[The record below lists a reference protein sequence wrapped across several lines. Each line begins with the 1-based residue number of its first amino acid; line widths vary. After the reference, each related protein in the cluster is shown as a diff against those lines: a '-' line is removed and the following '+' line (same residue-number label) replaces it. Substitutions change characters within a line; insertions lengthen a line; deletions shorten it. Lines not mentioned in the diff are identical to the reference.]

1 MSFITSGLLKKG
13 ILLMFDWLAN
23 PNRFNRITEKI
34 QPYILLIAITT
45 LISGLYFG
53 LFDSPK
59 DYQQGDAVRIMYVH
73 VPSAWLASF
82 LYFSLAISCVFYLV
96 WKHPLADLVSSSIAP
111 IGALFSALTLVT
123 GSLWGKPMWGTW
135 WVWDA
140 RLTSMLVLFFFY
152 LGYILLS
159 NAFERKIDGSKTA
172 SVLAIVGLINL
183 PIVKFSVDWWHTLH
197 QPASIIKIGGPSIDD
212 KMLLPLILM
221 IFALSFFSLYMIILN
236 VKTKLIEKK
245 CEALLLKSNL
255 EEISKTG

>member
-1 MSFITSGLLKKG
+1 
-13 ILLMFDWLAN
+13 MFDWLAN
-23 PNRFNRITEKI
+23 PNRFNKITEKI
-34 QPYILLIAITT
+34 MPYILFIAITT

-197 QPASIIKIGGPSIDD
+197 QPASIFKIGGPSIDD
-212 KMLLPLILM
+212 KMLFPLILM
-221 IFALSFFSLYMIILN
+221 IFALSFFSLYIIILN

-255 EEISKTG
+255 EEISKTS

>member
-1 MSFITSGLLKKG
+1 
-13 ILLMFDWLAN
+13 MFDWLAN
-23 PNRFNRITEKI
+23 PNRFNKITEKI

-212 KMLLPLILM
+212 KMLLPLMLM
-221 IFALSFFSLYMIILN
+221 IFALSFFSLYMVILN

-255 EEISKTG
+255 EEISKIG

>member
-1 MSFITSGLLKKG
+1 
-13 ILLMFDWLAN
+13 MFDWLAN
-23 PNRFNRITEKI
+23 PNRFNRITEKT
-34 QPYILLIAITT
+34 QPFILFIAIIA
-45 LISGLYFG
+45 LFSGLYFG

-111 IGALFSALTLVT
+111 IGALFSALTLIT

-221 IFALSFFSLYMIILN
+221 IFALSFFSLYLIILN

-255 EEISKTG
+255 EEISKAG

>member
-1 MSFITSGLLKKG
+1 
-13 ILLMFDWLAN
+13 MFDWLAN
-23 PNRFNRITEKI
+23 PNRFNKITEKI

-212 KMLLPLILM
+212 KMLLPLMLM
-221 IFALSFFSLYMIILN
+221 FFALSFFSLYMIILN

>member
-1 MSFITSGLLKKG
+1 
-13 ILLMFDWLAN
+13 MFDWLAN
-23 PNRFNRITEKI
+23 PNRFNKITEKI

-212 KMLLPLILM
+212 KMLLPLMLM

-255 EEISKTG
+255 EEISKIG

>member
-1 MSFITSGLLKKG
+1 
-13 ILLMFDWLAN
+13 MFDWLAN
-23 PNRFNRITEKI
+23 PNRFNKITEKI

-152 LGYILLS
+152 LSYILLS

-183 PIVKFSVDWWHTLH
+183 PIVKFSVDW
-197 QPASIIKIGGPSIDD
+197 
-212 KMLLPLILM
+212 
-221 IFALSFFSLYMIILN
+221 
-236 VKTKLIEKK
+236 
-245 CEALLLKSNL
+245 
-255 EEISKTG
+255 

>member
-1 MSFITSGLLKKG
+1 
-13 ILLMFDWLAN
+13 MFDWLAN
-23 PNRFNRITEKI
+23 PNRFNKITEKI
-34 QPYILLIAITT
+34 QPYILLISITT

>member
-1 MSFITSGLLKKG
+1 
-13 ILLMFDWLAN
+13 MFDWLAN
-23 PNRFNRITEKI
+23 PNRFNKITEKI

-221 IFALSFFSLYMIILN
+221 IFALSFFSLYLVILN

-255 EEISKTG
+255 EEISKIG

>member
-1 MSFITSGLLKKG
+1 
-13 ILLMFDWLAN
+13 MFDWLAN
-23 PNRFNRITEKI
+23 PNRFNKITEKI

-82 LYFSLAISCVFYLV
+82 LYFSLAMSCVFYLV

-221 IFALSFFSLYMIILN
+221 IFALSFLSLYMIILN

-255 EEISKTG
+255 EEISRIG

>member
-1 MSFITSGLLKKG
+1 
-13 ILLMFDWLAN
+13 MFDWLAN
-23 PNRFNRITEKI
+23 PNRFNKITEKT
-34 QPYILLIAITT
+34 QPYILLIAIST

-221 IFALSFFSLYMIILN
+221 IFALSFFSLYMVILN

-255 EEISKTG
+255 EEISRIG

>member
-1 MSFITSGLLKKG
+1 
-13 ILLMFDWLAN
+13 MFDWLAN
-23 PNRFNRITEKI
+23 PNRFNKITEKI

-221 IFALSFFSLYMIILN
+221 IFALSFFSLYLIVLN

>member
-1 MSFITSGLLKKG
+1 
-13 ILLMFDWLAN
+13 MFDWLAN
-23 PNRFNRITEKI
+23 PNRFNKITEKI

-255 EEISKTG
+255 EEISKVG

>member
-1 MSFITSGLLKKG
+1 
-13 ILLMFDWLAN
+13 MFDWLAN

-34 QPYILLIAITT
+34 QPCILLIAIIT
-45 LISGLYFG
+45 LSSGLYFG

-212 KMLLPLILM
+212 QMLLPLILM

>member
-1 MSFITSGLLKKG
+1 
-13 ILLMFDWLAN
+13 
-23 PNRFNRITEKI
+23 
-34 QPYILLIAITT
+34 
-45 LISGLYFG
+45 
-53 LFDSPK
+53 
-59 DYQQGDAVRIMYVH
+59 
-73 VPSAWLASF
+73 
-82 LYFSLAISCVFYLV
+82 
-96 WKHPLADLVSSSIAP
+96 
-111 IGALFSALTLVT
+111 
-123 GSLWGKPMWGTW
+123 MWGTW

-221 IFALSFFSLYMIILN
+221 IFALSFFLYIYNFERKNQID
-236 VKTKLIEKK
+236 
-245 CEALLLKSNL
+245 
-255 EEISKTG
+255 

>member
-1 MSFITSGLLKKG
+1 
-13 ILLMFDWLAN
+13 MFDWLAN
-23 PNRFNRITEKI
+23 PNRFNRITEKT
-34 QPYILLIAITT
+34 QPFILFISIIA
-45 LISGLYFG
+45 LFSGLYFG

-59 DYQQGDAVRIMYVH
+59 DYQQGNAVRIMYVH

-111 IGALFSALTLVT
+111 IGVLFSALTLIT

-152 LGYILLS
+152 LGYILLR
-159 NAFERKIDGSKTA
+159 NAFERKTDGSKTA

-197 QPASIIKIGGPSIDD
+197 QPASIIKFGGPSIDE
-212 KMLLPLILM
+212 KMLLPLSLM
-221 IFALSFFSLYMIILN
+221 FLALSFFSLYLIILN

-255 EEISKTG
+255 EEIS

>member
-1 MSFITSGLLKKG
+1 
-13 ILLMFDWLAN
+13 MFDWLAN

-34 QPYILLIAITT
+34 QPYILLIAIIS
-45 LISGLYFG
+45 LISGLYFS
-53 LFDSPK
+53 LFDSPI

>member
-1 MSFITSGLLKKG
+1 
-13 ILLMFDWLAN
+13 MFDWLAN
-23 PNRFNRITEKI
+23 PNRFKRITNKLEPFLI
-34 QPYILLIAITT
+34 VISVILIT
-45 LISGLYFG
+45 LGLYFG

-73 VPSAWLASF
+73 VPSAWLASLLF
-82 LYFSLAISCVFYLV
+82 LSLAISCVFYLS
-96 WKHPLADLVSSSIAP
+96 WKHPLADIISSSIAP
-111 IGALFSALTLVT
+111 IGAMFSLLTLIT

-159 NAFERKIDGSKTA
+159 NAFERKIDGSKSA
-172 SVLAIVGLINL
+172 SVLAIIGVINL
-183 PIVKFSVDWWHTLH
+183 PIIKFSVDWWHTLH
-197 QPASIIKIGGPSIDD
+197 QPSSILRFDGPSIDNQ
-212 KMLLPLILM
+212 MLLPLILM
-221 IFALSFFSLYMIILN
+221 ITGFSIFSLYIITIN

-255 EEISKTG
+255 REFV

>member
-1 MSFITSGLLKKG
+1 
-13 ILLMFDWLAN
+13 
-23 PNRFNRITEKI
+23 
-34 QPYILLIAITT
+34 
-45 LISGLYFG
+45 
-53 LFDSPK
+53 
-59 DYQQGDAVRIMYVH
+59 MYVH

-221 IFALSFFSLYMIILN
+221 VIALSFFSLYMIILN
-236 VKTKLIEKK
+236 VKTKLIQKK

>member
-1 MSFITSGLLKKG
+1 
-13 ILLMFDWLAN
+13 MFDWLAN
-23 PNRFNRITEKI
+23 PNRFSKITEKM
-34 QPYILLIAITT
+34 QPYILLIAIIT

-53 LFDSPK
+53 LFDRPK
-59 DYQQGDAVRIMYVH
+59 DYQQVDAVRIMYVH

>member
-1 MSFITSGLLKKG
+1 
-13 ILLMFDWLAN
+13 MFDWLAN

-34 QPYILLIAITT
+34 QPCILLIAIIT

-53 LFDSPK
+53 LFDSPT

-73 VPSAWLASF
+73 VPSAWLASI
-82 LYFSLAISCVFYLV
+82 LYFILAISCVFYLV

>member
-1 MSFITSGLLKKG
+1 
-13 ILLMFDWLAN
+13 MFDWLAN
-23 PNRFNRITEKI
+23 PNRFNKITEKI

-53 LFDSPK
+53 LYDSPK

-159 NAFERKIDGSKTA
+159 NAFERKIDSSKTA

-212 KMLLPLILM
+212 KMLLPLMLM